1 MIWNSIC
8 QEKDI
13 SVLNSLPIIFSMFL
27 FIDFLLIDTKEIII
41 TNRTKITNE
50 PLMTKKHTLGGRIV
64 FLHI

>member
-1 MIWNSIC
+1 M
-8 QEKDI
+8 

-50 PLMTKKHTLGGRIV
+50 LLMTKKHTLGGRIV